1 MNIST
6 NIISKYSILDFWTSK
21 TTGYIKLKLT
31 LKELEILEK
40 KHQQKRLN
48 ETISRHLD

>member
-1 MNIST
+1 MNTST

-21 TTGYIKLKLT
+21 TTGHIIKLKLT

-40 KHQQKRLN
+40 RNNRRGVN
-48 ETISRHLD
+48 ETKSYN

>member
-1 MNIST
+1 MNTST

-21 TTGYIKLKLT
+21 TTGYIIKLKLT

-40 KHQQKRLN
+40 KTSTKK
-48 ETISRHLD
+48 IK